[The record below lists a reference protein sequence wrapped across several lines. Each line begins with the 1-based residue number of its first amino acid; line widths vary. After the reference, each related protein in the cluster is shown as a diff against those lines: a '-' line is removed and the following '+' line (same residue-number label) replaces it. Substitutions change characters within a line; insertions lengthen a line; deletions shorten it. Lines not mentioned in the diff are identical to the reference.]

1 MMATQHVILSETLTA
16 TGALVQQRL
25 VGYDGKTCTKGGLA
39 LGIAEVDAAAGD
51 VVAVNVLGIIA
62 AEAGAAIAVG
72 DKLQSDDNG
81 CVIPLEATGNP
92 EQVGVALT
100 AAAAAGNSL
109 KVMWGA

>member
-51 VVAVNVLGIIA
+51 AVTVNVLGIIA

-81 CVIPLEATGNP
+81 CVIPLEATGKP
-92 EQVGVALT
+92 EQVGVAIT
-100 AAAAAGNSL
+100 AAAAAGNTL
-109 KVMWGA
+109 RVMWGA